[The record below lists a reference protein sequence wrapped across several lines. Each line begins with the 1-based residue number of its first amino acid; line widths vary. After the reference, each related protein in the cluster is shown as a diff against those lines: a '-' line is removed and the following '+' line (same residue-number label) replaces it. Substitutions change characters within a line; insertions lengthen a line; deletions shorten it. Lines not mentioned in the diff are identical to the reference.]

1 MVTPGWDRGPDHSRL
16 SVLGGRLGHMP
27 LVTYKDL
34 CLDANDVPVAEGFW
48 SRTLGLNGEIG
59 DDGDAVLRGDDP
71 SQTIWINLVS
81 EAKTVKNRVHLDIHA
96 SSLEPFAGLEQVTG
110 DGEFPWTTFL
120 DPEGNEC
127 CVFVGDE
134 TPGLKD
140 VVVDAVDHGGISDWW
155 AEVWGGSLTHGDGYS
170 YIEAIPNAPFDI
182 DFVPVPE
189 PKTVKNR
196 IHWDVTLN
204 EGVTVGD
211 LVAAG
216 AVLLRAP
223 DEQIRWTV
231 MADPEGNE
239 FCVFAPK

>member
-1 MVTPGWDRGPDHSRL
+1 
-16 SVLGGRLGHMP
+16 MP
-27 LVTYKDL
+27 LVTFKDF
-34 CLDANDVPVAEGFW
+34 CLDANDVSATEGFW
-48 SRTLGLNGEIG
+48 SRTLGLSGTLG

-71 SQTIWINLVS
+71 SQTVWINLVP
-81 EAKTVKNRVHLDIHA
+81 EPKTVKNRIHLDVHA
-96 SSLEPFAGLEQVTG
+96 ASLEPFAGLEQVTG

-120 DPEGNEC
+120 DPEGNEF

-134 TPGLKD
+134 APGLKD
-140 VVVDAVDHGGISDWW
+140 IVVDAADHDAIATWWGG
-155 AEVWGGSLTHGDGYS
+155 VWGGNVTNDDSRYS
-170 YIEAIPNAPFDI
+170 YIADIPNARFDV

-204 EGVTVGD
+204 GGVTLDD

-216 AVLLRAP
+216 AVLLRAQ
-223 DEQIRWTV
+223 DDQIGWTV